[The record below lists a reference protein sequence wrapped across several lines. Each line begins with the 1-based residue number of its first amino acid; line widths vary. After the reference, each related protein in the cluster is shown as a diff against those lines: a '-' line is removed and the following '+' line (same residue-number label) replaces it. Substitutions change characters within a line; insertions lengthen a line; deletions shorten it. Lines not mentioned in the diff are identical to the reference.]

1 MIDLA
6 ESDVIGSTREKFTG
20 NINGHKTDLFTLQN
34 DYMLVNVTNY
44 GGRIVNL
51 LVPDKKGRLDDIVLG
66 FNSLD
71 GYLNAKEQYFGATIG
86 RYANRIKNGVY
97 NVNDIDHQL
106 DVNDPPNHLHG
117 GNRGFHNV
125 VWKAEKLDDC
135 NLRLY
140 YVSPDGENGYTGTLC
155 VQVQYQII
163 HENTLQIDYS
173 AFCSKNS
180 IINLTNHAFFNLKG
194 SKGGSIDKHELQIEA
209 DHYTPIDA
217 NLIPVGILD
226 SVKGTPFD
234 FTEPKEIGS
243 RITLT
248 HPQLQYGK
256 GYDHNY
262 VLTKKHPLSKAAKVV
277 EPESGRVLELFTTEP
292 GLQFY
297 SGNFLD
303 GSDIGKN
310 GTPYNHRSAF
320 CLEPQ
325 HYPDSPNNPH
335 FPSTNLEKNT
345 FFHSKSLYKL
355 STK

>member
-1 MIDLA
+1 MVDLA
-6 ESDVIGSTREKFTG
+6 ENDLTGCTREKFTG
-20 NINGHKTDLFTLQN
+20 IINGHRTDLFTLQN
-34 DYMLVNVTNY
+34 DNMLVTITNY
-44 GGRIVNL
+44 GARIVNL

-71 GYLNAKEQYFGATIG
+71 DYLNAKEQYFGAIIG

-97 NVNDIDHQL
+97 TLDDVNYQL
-106 DVNDPPNHLHG
+106 DVNDSPNHLHG
-117 GNRGFHNV
+117 GSRGFHNA

-135 NLRLY
+135 NLRLQY
-140 YVSPDGENGYTGTLC
+140 KSLDGENGFPGTLT
-155 VQVQYQII
+155 VQVQYQLI
-163 HENTLQIDYS
+163 HKTTLQIDYS
-173 AFCSKNS
+173 AFCSRNS

-194 SKGGSIDKHELQIEA
+194 SKGGSVDKYELQIEA
-209 DHYTPIDA
+209 DHYTPIDT
-217 NLIPVGILD
+217 NLIPVGNIE

-243 RITLT
+243 RINFT

-262 VLTKKHPLSKAAKVV
+262 VLRKKQPLSKAATVV
-277 EPESGRVLELFTTEP
+277 EPESGRILELFTTEP
-292 GLQFY
+292 GVQFY

-310 GTPYNHRSAF
+310 GTPYNHRCAF

-335 FPSTNLEKNT
+335 FPSTSLQKDT